1 MNRLTLPPVKATFD
15 SILRRWGIKPSEVTG
30 ADKSRNASKARR
42 IIALELRALGYTVA
56 QIATVL
62 KRHHTSVLSLL
73 GRLGARSREA

>member
-1 MNRLTLPPVKATFD
+1 MSALMRPPVRKVFAA
-15 SILRRWGIKPSEVTG
+15 ILRRWGIKPSEVTG

-42 IIALELRALGYTVA
+42 IIALELRALGYPVA